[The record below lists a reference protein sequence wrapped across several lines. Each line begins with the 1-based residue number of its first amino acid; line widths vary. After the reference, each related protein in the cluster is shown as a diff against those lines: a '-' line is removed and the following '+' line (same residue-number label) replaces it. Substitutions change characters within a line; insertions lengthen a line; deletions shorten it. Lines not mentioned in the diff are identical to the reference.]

1 MFLFVINKNNN
12 NVVSICHIIIII
24 CSVASAPTSPFANS
38 IASSKP
44 VVSTS
49 LLVINYP
56 LINYPLIC
64 VEYIFNFDKNK
75 NMLVLIPVKKTFIY
89 NFYRDQN

>member
-1 MFLFVINKNNN
+1 MFLFVINNNNN

-56 LINYPLIC
+56 LIW